1 MDDFICLFNS
11 EFDADKCFVFQIKN
25 TSPKTL
31 QLSILVLLI
40 TSNEDN
46 HFIVKSTPF
55 IYTLTI

>member
-31 QLSILVLLI
+31 
-40 TSNEDN
+40 
-46 HFIVKSTPF
+46 
-55 IYTLTI
+55 